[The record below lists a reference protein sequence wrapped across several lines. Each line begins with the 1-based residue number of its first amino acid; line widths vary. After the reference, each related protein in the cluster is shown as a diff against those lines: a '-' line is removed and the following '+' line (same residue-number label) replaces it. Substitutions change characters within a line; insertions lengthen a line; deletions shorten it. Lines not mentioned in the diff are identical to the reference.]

1 MTYPYRL
8 TNRVIKKAKIPKALV
23 PGHYRSFIRPPTPGS
38 MDFASQPL
46 KLGDFLHFN
55 GVPSNGGFNIS
66 LLDTGSKPLY
76 TLEWRKSERKIV
88 QSLLKKGEKHSVESR
103 TVSLAIGVEFD
114 IVLANKAHAIEVYI
128 NGEIIDVL
136 KLNVAHPEKEFRYAQ
151 LNGEVKIF
159 EQRRGP
165 KKIEG
170 VPKWKKNTLSIYYFQ
185 SIDGGPC
192 DRAAAYLK
200 RSIVGWNEA
209 GKDSITPKQLYEALI
224 ASTPK
229 NPYHCSVKHCVKT
242 FTSIEELEIHE
253 YQQSHCFENV
263 KDTMLDTAVRSFAKA
278 IETEESAREALEQS
292 ELIIQRSDVDT
303 HSQGWALKE
312 GRASRM
318 NSDIQAVAQNFFFE
332 KRAEGKRASPAEC
345 SELIRTMMNEKKDYF
360 RFPLAICP
368 SEKSLTSTF
377 GTWEEKRLRPIAS
390 ASKGRGRPKK
400 AVSTNGPNSKTRK
413 RSIEEV
419 DDCVV
424 GGTEAE
430 AGKDFNTWDL
440 ITNVINDKEGN
451 DDEEGDETILVN
463 RQDDEE
469 IMMCMVEEEFNNI
482 FYHYPIGRVSAKIFN
497 EMWKNLCGA
506 CNRDKA
512 NLVGKVNCDAQGRL
526 VAQCGAGAIRMKV
539 DGKFYDFDRVTC
551 IGGDWFGSSCAGDMV
566 YLTTE
571 DIELP
576 SSTCPYDP
584 EISLEGSQC
593 KIRGIEINDLYDRS
607 SLYFAA
613 FPQIRRL
620 KSTFRFRKGVE
631 PGVRGGL
638 YKRDVTDPNGYVAIG
653 DHNARQMLLCLLNPA
668 SGKWELSLDGSFV
681 GTNQIECLYD
691 TAANRCGHAIG
702 NQTFLSLSSVRMD
715 GTSTTSLTNYD
726 DITHIAVYPGYKVT
740 VLGTRMYS
748 NPIQFPLV
756 SSQYNG
762 LWEIYST
769 QEMAINGFAGINKP
783 TQAVCYSDGYAMWTF
798 DLGTDDTFSNVV
810 MEQGFSMSFTGN
822 GTGRHAAANKWEWMV
837 IDSTDFH
844 VRFRYQP
851 DDFVI
856 IEVNGRRA
864 WRTRLSYLGTTNAI
878 RIQQVGVT
886 VQERGCVIFVPKH
899 CDAGHLFSEK
909 SGDCEYTAHITTA
922 WNEYDDNQAQT
933 GASAWV
939 IGDQMPA
946 GYEYNTS
953 FVQDGTGARLERGLK
968 HLECFCD
975 DYKKASISVGNH

>member
-1 MTYPYRL
+1 M
-8 TNRVIKKAKIPKALV
+8 K
-23 PGHYRSFIRPPTPGS
+23 
-38 MDFASQPL
+38 
-46 KLGDFLHFN
+46 
-55 GVPSNGGFNIS
+55 
-66 LLDTGSKPLY
+66 
-76 TLEWRKSERKIV
+76 
-88 QSLLKKGEKHSVESR
+88 
-103 TVSLAIGVEFD
+103 
-114 IVLANKAHAIEVYI
+114 
-128 NGEIIDVL
+128 
-136 KLNVAHPEKEFRYAQ
+136 RY
-151 LNGEVKIF
+151 
-159 EQRRGP
+159 
-165 KKIEG
+165 
-170 VPKWKKNTLSIYYFQ
+170 
-185 SIDGGPC
+185 
-192 DRAAAYLK
+192 
-200 RSIVGWNEA
+200 
-209 GKDSITPKQLYEALI
+209 
-224 ASTPK
+224 
-229 NPYHCSVKHCVKT
+229 
-242 FTSIEELEIHE
+242 
-253 YQQSHCFENV
+253 
-263 KDTMLDTAVRSFAKA
+263 
-278 IETEESAREALEQS
+278 
-292 ELIIQRSDVDT
+292 
-303 HSQGWALKE
+303 
-312 GRASRM
+312 
-318 NSDIQAVAQNFFFE
+318 
-332 KRAEGKRASPAEC
+332 
-345 SELIRTMMNEKKDYF
+345 
-360 RFPLAICP
+360 
-368 SEKSLTSTF
+368 
-377 GTWEEKRLRPIAS
+377 
-390 ASKGRGRPKK
+390 
-400 AVSTNGPNSKTRK
+400 
-413 RSIEEV
+413 
-419 DDCVV
+419 
-424 GGTEAE
+424 
-430 AGKDFNTWDL
+430 
-440 ITNVINDKEGN
+440 
-451 DDEEGDETILVN
+451 
-463 RQDDEE
+463 
-469 IMMCMVEEEFNNI
+469 
-482 FYHYPIGRVSAKIFN
+482 
-497 EMWKNLCGA
+497 NLCGA

-691 TAANRCGHAIG
+691 RCPSFQEFDWWNGRCKSAANRCGHAIG

-844 VRFRYQP
+844 
-851 DDFVI
+851 
-856 IEVNGRRA
+856 
-864 WRTRLSYLGTTNAI
+864 
-878 RIQQVGVT
+878 IQQVGVT

-946 GYEYNTS
+946 GYEYNVKFLTNTS
-953 FVQDGTGARLERGLK
+953 FVQVRQGCVAYAYNGEDEEPLTLKGSKRLEHWNGSYAFPSYEARSILKSPLYYLRSLSRMPITLDIEGEFVFGGYSQAYSRTPVTFTNSDGDAPLIITFTSTKFTADNRKGGVNEGYIVESRAAIGTGTFEMRIHYGHAGYELWCNGYLALTYPYRQPNK
-968 HLECFCD
+968 WI
-975 DYKKASISVGNH
+975 KKAEAWSQLGNLLGSNLDSHARVPSAIVLAHYRTFQIPTRPGFLDFATQPLLLGEFIHINGVPINGGSFNISLLDAANNPSYTLEWRKSERKIVQYLNRKDWSIYETESGSVPLSIGREFDIVLANTPLAIEAFINGELIAILRLNAIQTEKEYRYVQVKIFEQRRGPKKIEGVPKWKKNIGKK